1 MPLSFL
7 KPAYKKVGR
16 QSLFTLTLLSLSLT
30 VTMSGCKGRVD
41 PSGMTLTRVEK
52 GESAAQAPTA
62 EQMDLGMEE
71 QVSNGCVAAWRKA
84 IAGDEKTAMADL
96 KELQSRYPKVQ
107 TIEMM
112 MGQVAEHFGKNEE
125 ALDHFRKAAVGNEFS
140 SMRKLRLAHS
150 LKENGKYQEAIG
162 YYQKLL
168 THKENMDPILLLDLE
183 RSLAQCLLATDKNS
197 GEGKQL
203 LSECLKIKSD
213 DARTLELQK
222 KYGLK

>member
-1 MPLSFL
+1 MPLSCP
-7 KPAYKKVGR
+7 KPGFKIVR
-16 QSLFTLTLLSLSLT
+16 WQNLVTLSLVSISFAAAL
-30 VTMSGCKGRVD
+30 SGCKGRVD
-41 PSGMTLTRVEK
+41 PSGMTLTHVEK
-52 GESAAQAPTA
+52 GESAAQAPTS

-96 KELQSRYPKVQ
+96 KELQNRYPKVQ

-162 YYQKLL
+162 YYRKLL

-197 GEGKQL
+197 GEGREL

>member
-1 MPLSFL
+1 MQLSCPEAKLKAFL
-7 KPAYKKVGR
+7 V
-16 QSLFTLTLLSLSLT
+16 STLLSVSLSGLLA
-30 VTMSGCKGRVD
+30 GCKGRVD
-41 PSGMTLTRVEK
+41 PSGMNLTHVEK
-52 GESAAQAPTA
+52 GEAVAQAPTS

-84 IAGDEKTAMADL
+84 IAGDEKTAMSEL

-112 MGQVAEHFGKNEE
+112 MGQVSEHFGKNEE
-125 ALDHFRKAAVGNEFS
+125 ALEHFRKAAVGNEFS
-140 SMRKLRLAHS
+140 SLRQLRLAHS

-162 YYQKLL
+162 YYRKLL
-168 THKENMDPILLLDLE
+168 THKENLDPILSLDLQ
-183 RSLAQCLLATDKNS
+183 RSLAQCLLATDKTS
-197 GEGKQL
+197 AEGKEL

-213 DARTLELQK
+213 DARTLELQS